1 MGQGWKRL
9 SLLVVFLLFWKN
21 ADGVKGRAYSNAH
34 HLWGQPS
41 DALSPHAVQ
50 SSMSETRVTLPV
62 EEVGSCLFPNKPLKS
77 RSKLNVLQFVKG
89 GSSSYQ
95 STSLAQTAP
104 GSSVSASLPLPPV
117 QQPSSSLM
125 SSGSTILG
133 VASGSNLETQYA
145 ASGSGSLVSNQ
156 GERNSYSEL
165 GISGPSTSDNLHVSS
180 SQATSVHQSA
190 DASLPMFSQESV
202 PYSSWS
208 SQAQGSAT
216 SQGSSGAV
224 LSASSVQSIPTQV
237 GNNRY
242 SGVSH
247 YLYQSTSA
255 QSSPS
260 VSTSSTQTRYG
271 TLLATSSRYVPVQ
284 GGSSSNS
291 FSLKPPGTLGRYA
304 PGSPTK
310 YVSARMSSHQAIY
323 SQTTSSGSSYKT
335 VSQVGSLSQT
345 GASGQFTSQGGNYY
359 SGLLPQSPA
368 TSSQSALGYSKLIS
382 SPQRTSSQSGSVLS
396 SRKQYASAS
405 QGSSGAQFGAS
416 TGFASQGMSSSYSGS
431 VQSQDTT
438 GQFAPGSP
446 SSYDGLYCKCA
457 LSPQGVDSQSTI
469 QSSRKQFTSGYGTQ
483 SGSSKTFTL
492 QGSIAFDGS
501 PQPQGTASQ
510 FSPVSPS
517 YPSVSSP
524 SQDVASPSTMVQV
537 SQKQLA
543 STFTGSS
550 GTQGGSSTPF
560 TLQGVT
566 AYGGSPQGATSQF
579 SPGSKSS
586 YASVSLSS
594 PQAGPSTTV
603 QGSRKQ
609 FTSTFTGSSGT
620 QAGSSTLFTLQGST
634 SYGGSPQLQDTA
646 GTFAPGSLS
655 SYASV
660 SLSSPQAVAGPSM
673 VQSSRKQFT
682 SGFRGSSGAQF
693 GASTGVAS
701 QSSSQKQFTSASQ
714 RRIGASTGFVSQG
727 MSRFYS
733 GSVKSQDPAS
743 QFAPKPQSPHASVSL
758 SSPQAGPST
767 TVQDSRK
774 QFTSTFTGSSGT
786 QAGSSTCFTLLGST
800 AYGGSSRPQDAASQ
814 FIPGSSS
821 PYASVSSSSSQ
832 GVASPSS
839 QSYQGYS
846 VSQSQKSQRWQPL
859 ATHWTQGIRTSDA
872 AAAASQDSS
881 STQSSPMQFYSLSSA
896 EGSSSRVSGPFVSA
910 PGGST
915 SYGGS
920 FQSQSLS
927 TKHTPG
933 SQILPYDPS
942 VSGQGTSSASASEV
956 LSSYSLMN
964 NQNAPAPSR
973 SSSSSR
979 FYLDKG

>member
-1 MGQGWKRL
+1 IFFLICRL

-21 ADGVKGRAYSNAH
+21 ADGVKAYSNAH

-180 SQATSVHQSA
+180 
-190 DASLPMFSQESV
+190 
-202 PYSSWS
+202 
-208 SQAQGSAT
+208 
-216 SQGSSGAV
+216 
-224 LSASSVQSIPTQV
+224 
-237 GNNRY
+237 
-242 SGVSH
+242 
-247 YLYQSTSA
+247 
-255 QSSPS
+255 
-260 VSTSSTQTRYG
+260 
-271 TLLATSSRYVPVQ
+271 
-284 GGSSSNS
+284 NS
-291 FSLKPPGTLGRYA
+291 FSLKPP
-304 PGSPTK
+304 
-310 YVSARMSSHQAIY
+310 AIY

-693 GASTGVAS
+693 GASTGFATERVNSRYSVAS

-767 TVQDSRK
+767 TVQASLK
-774 QFTSTFTGSSGT
+774 QLASTFTGSSGTQAGSSTPFTLQGSTAYGGSPQDSTSQFAPGPQSPYASVSLSSPQAVAGPSSSGT

-839 QSYQGYS
+839 QSKWYLYHRFRM
-846 VSQSQKSQRWQPL
+846 KSGHRS
-859 ATHWTQGIRTSDA
+859 AYIMEYNIIIYYRTVK
-872 AAAASQDSS
+872 QLKLV
-881 STQSSPMQFYSLSSA
+881 Q
-896 EGSSSRVSGPFVSA
+896 
-910 PGGST
+910 
-915 SYGGS
+915 
-920 FQSQSLS
+920 
-927 TKHTPG
+927 
-933 SQILPYDPS
+933 
-942 VSGQGTSSASASEV
+942 SEV
-956 LSSYSLMN
+956 KSIHQLYS
-964 NQNAPAPSR
+964 
-973 SSSSSR
+973 
-979 FYLDKG
+979 F

>member
-1 MGQGWKRL
+1 M
-9 SLLVVFLLFWKN
+9 
-21 ADGVKGRAYSNAH
+21 SNK
-34 HLWGQPS
+34 L
-41 DALSPHAVQ
+41 DAL
-50 SSMSETRVTLPV
+50 
-62 EEVGSCLFPNKPLKS
+62 PL
-77 RSKLNVLQFVKG
+77 R
-89 GSSSYQ
+89 
-95 STSLAQTAP
+95 
-104 GSSVSASLPLPPV
+104 
-117 QQPSSSLM
+117 
-125 SSGSTILG
+125 
-133 VASGSNLETQYA
+133 
-145 ASGSGSLVSNQ
+145 
-156 GERNSYSEL
+156 
-165 GISGPSTSDNLHVSS
+165 VSS
-180 SQATSVHQSA
+180 
-190 DASLPMFSQESV
+190 
-202 PYSSWS
+202 
-208 SQAQGSAT
+208 
-216 SQGSSGAV
+216 
-224 LSASSVQSIPTQV
+224 
-237 GNNRY
+237 
-242 SGVSH
+242 
-247 YLYQSTSA
+247 QSTSA

-359 SGLLPQSPA
+359 SG
-368 TSSQSALGYSKLIS
+368 
-382 SPQRTSSQSGSVLS
+382 
-396 SRKQYASAS
+396 
-405 QGSSGAQFGAS
+405 F
-416 TGFASQGMSSSYSGS
+416 
-431 VQSQDTT
+431 
-438 GQFAPGSP
+438 
-446 SSYDGLYCKCA
+446 
-457 LSPQGVDSQSTI
+457 
-469 QSSRKQFTSGYGTQ
+469 
-483 SGSSKTFTL
+483 
-492 QGSIAFDGS
+492 
-501 PQPQGTASQ
+501 
-510 FSPVSPS
+510 
-517 YPSVSSP
+517 
-524 SQDVASPSTMVQV
+524 
-537 SQKQLA
+537 
-543 STFTGSS
+543 
-550 GTQGGSSTPF
+550 
-560 TLQGVT
+560 
-566 AYGGSPQGATSQF
+566 QF

-693 GASTGVAS
+693 GASTGFATERVNSRYSGVAS

-767 TVQDSRK
+767 TVQASLKQLASTFTGSSGTQAGSSTPFTLQGSTAYGGSPQDSTSQFAPGPQSPYASVSLSSPQAVAGPSTVQSSRKQFTSVFRGNSGAQVGASTGFAPEIMNSLYSGSVQSQDTASQFAPGSKSSYASVSLSSPQAGPSTTVQASLKQLASTYMGSSGTQGGSSTPFTLQGGTAYGGSPQGATSQFSPGSKSSYASVSLSSPQAGPSTTVQDSRK

-800 AYGGSSRPQDAASQ
+800 AYVDQHVGG
-814 FIPGSSS
+814 
-821 PYASVSSSSSQ
+821 
-832 GVASPSS
+832 
-839 QSYQGYS
+839 
-846 VSQSQKSQRWQPL
+846 
-859 ATHWTQGIRTSDA
+859 
-872 AAAASQDSS
+872 
-881 STQSSPMQFYSLSSA
+881 A
-896 EGSSSRVSGPFVSA
+896 EGMHKKKKN
-910 PGGST
+910 GGLNDFNPCSCT
-915 SYGGS
+915 VLRLKIQ
-920 FQSQSLS
+920 F
-927 TKHTPG
+927 
-933 SQILPYDPS
+933 
-942 VSGQGTSSASASEV
+942 SETV
-956 LSSYSLMN
+956 QAVGMCRCVAFL
-964 NQNAPAPSR
+964 
-973 SSSSSR
+973 
-979 FYLDKG
+979 